1 MKFSENINNLF
12 VLTIIGGL
20 SFVFVFII
28 GQTNFA
34 VQVELITFTP
44 YSEKILLLTAF
55 TCALLG
61 NYLSIYK
68 LWQNPDSKSIVF
80 FAVIYSLL
88 LLTTSVLLL
97 LWLADMEAL
106 LDKSFQ
112 KLRFPNDVDEVIYK
126 LRASFLNTIFW
137 ILLFFGSIGLISF
150 FGILVLQKSG
160 FKIL

>member
-1 MKFSENINNLF
+1 LKFSENINNLF